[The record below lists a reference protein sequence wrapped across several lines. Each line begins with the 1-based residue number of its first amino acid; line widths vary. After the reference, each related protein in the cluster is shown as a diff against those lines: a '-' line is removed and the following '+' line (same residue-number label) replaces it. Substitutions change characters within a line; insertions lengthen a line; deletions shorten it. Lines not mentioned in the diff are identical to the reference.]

1 LQDRSGLWWDAE
13 QRPTIEHR
21 DGGGSRRE
29 WPVSLGAPLDC
40 RSRESALQ
48 IVPKHRYFCTFPQEL
63 ISEPIISHTLGDKFG
78 VVPNIRA
85 ASITDTMAL
94 VAVDI
99 EGDEAAIAQSVAYLK
114 SRGVKVEEISDQGR

>member
-1 LQDRSGLWWDAE
+1 MA
-13 QRPTIEHR
+13 
-21 DGGGSRRE
+21 
-29 WPVSLGAPLDC
+29 
-40 RSRESALQ
+40 
-48 IVPKHRYFCTFPQEL
+48 KHRYFCTFPQEL

-99 EGDEAAIAQSVAYLK
+99 EGEEVEIAKSVAYLK
-114 SRGVKVEEISDQGR
+114 SRGVKVEEIADQGR